1 VKYIETTITPDNRAS
16 WALFE
21 SLANKLN
28 TQLNRSVMFDRQ
40 QHFAGQHE
48 TEMLVKVG
56 PFEL

>member
-1 VKYIETTITPDNRAS
+1 
-16 WALFE
+16 
-21 SLANKLN
+21 LN

-40 QHFAGQHE
+40 QHCAGQHE